1 MPDQDF
7 QDLEKLFAEMDAAA
21 DRAEAALEG
30 KFQGAVR
37 ELRSL
42 DPEKIRNI
50 TPDTTDEATYEKLM
64 VIVQEA
70 SARNVSQAKLVERI
84 RGLGEITVR
93 IAKKVPALAVMGL

>member
-1 MPDQDF
+1 MPNQDF
-7 QDLEKLFAEMDAAA
+7 TDLDALFADMDAAA

-30 KFQGAVR
+30 KFATAVR

-42 DPEKIRNI
+42 DPETIRNI
-50 TPDTTDEATYEKLM
+50 TPDTADEATYEKLM

-84 RGLGEITVR
+84 RELGGIAIS
-93 IAKKVPALAVMGL
+93 IAKKVPALAAMGI

>member
-1 MPDQDF
+1 MPAEDF
-7 QDLEKLFAEMDAAA
+7 QDLDRLFADMEAAA
-21 DRAEAALEG
+21 ERAEQALNG
-30 KFQGAVR
+30 KFEQAAR

-42 DPEKIRNI
+42 DPETIRDI

-84 RGLGEITVR
+84 RELGQIAVR
-93 IAKKVPALAVMGL
+93 IARKVPALAAMGL